1 MRPQRVP
8 EQAEPAISQIR
19 YAYEC
24 GCGCGTGYGY
34 AYTLPDWVPSFL
46 REFEAK
52 LASAYHEWVKNARRS
67 GKSIYHF
74 SLICLCVCMGV
85 RAWVCA
91 CVTGESLAK
100 TLDNTYLH
108 ARKTSTNKCGQVP
121 EWEECNAAHSVA
133 NALVMQP
140 SRKVLRSIG
149 EGYVMNIY
157 TYNI

>member
-1 MRPQRVP
+1 MPRHLLHNATAKSPRASRASDKP
-8 EQAEPAISQIR
+8 DQICIWMWNR
-19 YAYEC
+19 IWICIWHSKRGA
-24 GCGCGTGYGY
+24 
-34 AYTLPDWVPSFL
+34 PFL

-74 SLICLCVCMGV
+74 SLICLCVRVCMRG
-85 RAWVCA
+85 CA

-140 SRKVLRSIG
+140 SGIALRSIRG
-149 EGYVMNIY
+149 GYVMILR
-157 TYNI
+157 I

>member
-8 EQAEPAISQIR
+8 EQPEPAISQIR
-19 YAYEC
+19 YAY
-24 GCGCGTGYGY
+24 GCGTGYGY
-34 AYTLPDWVPSFL
+34 AYETHTHSQMGV
-46 REFEAK
+46 FEAK
-52 LASAYHEWVKNARRS
+52 LTSAYHEWVKNARRS

-74 SLICLCVCMGV
+74 SLICLCVCV
-85 RAWVCA
+85 CAWVCVRGCA

-121 EWEECNAAHSVA
+121 KWEECNAAHSVA

-140 SRKVLRSIG
+140 SRKVLRSIRG
-149 EGYVMNIY
+149 RYVINM
-157 TYNI
+157 